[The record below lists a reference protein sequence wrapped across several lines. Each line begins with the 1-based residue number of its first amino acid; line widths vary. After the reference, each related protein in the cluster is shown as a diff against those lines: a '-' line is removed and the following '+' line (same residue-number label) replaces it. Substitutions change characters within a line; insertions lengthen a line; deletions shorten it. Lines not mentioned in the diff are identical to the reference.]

1 MSGMKRFVLAFLL
14 LSLPFMAYTQIIKE
28 RRVYYLDCSF
38 SMELNKD
45 VVSGKPLWDLVRDNL
60 KKAID
65 NVSDETTELVVIP
78 FAFDSQP
85 NPTLSPISAK
95 ATAAGKE
102 MIKSKIDG
110 LPMNKK
116 TMTYHYV
123 PIEDFYNNQ
132 VADDRIT
139 YMFLMTDGQ
148 DEDPRQRAKNLLKE
162 WGSKFGNKNV
172 FGFYVMLCNNA
183 KSSKIEEI
191 VEQQDHLWKV
201 ETADININ
209 LVRLKDNK
217 VFNKRIDRELLTIE
231 VEQGSL
237 SNCPIEILETICDG
251 DYYMIDDKLR
261 VEENRIIC
269 KILPKNDSLILPE
282 ETMMTLRFKPVSPS
296 KANSFTCLVNDK
308 ISIKCKDKK
317 EKTLKIRFE

>member
-1 MSGMKRFVLAFLL
+1 MGFA
-14 LSLPFMAYTQIIKE
+14 QIIKE

-38 SMELNKD
+38 SMVSNKD
-45 VVSGKPLWDLVRDNL
+45 IVSGKPLWDLVRDNL

-65 NVSDETTELVVIP
+65 YVVDETTELLVIP
-78 FAFDSQP
+78 FAFDCQTKPS
-85 NPTLSPISAK
+85 LSPIYAK

-102 MIKSKIDG
+102 MIKSEIDG

-123 PIEDFYNNQ
+123 PIEDFYNNNR

-148 DEDPRQRAKNLLKE
+148 DEDPRERTKNDLLPN
-162 WGSKFGNKNV
+162 WGSKYGNKNV
-172 FGFYVMLCNNA
+172 FGFYVMLCNDA
-183 KSSKIEEI
+183 KSSKIEEV

-217 VFNKRIDRELLTIE
+217 VFNKRNEQELAIE

-237 SNCPIEILETICDG
+237 LNCPIEILETICDG
-251 DYYMIDDKLR
+251 DYYMIDDKLK
-261 VEENRIIC
+261 VEENKIIC
-269 KILPKNDSLILPE
+269 KILPKNDSLKLPE

-296 KANSFTCLVNDK
+296 KANGFTCLVNDK
-308 ISIKCKDKK
+308 LAIKCKDKK
-317 EKTLKIRFE
+317 ERTLKIRFE